1 MKNARE
7 KFFRQVNLESGKCVL
22 HTFQSPLRCGKN
34 TKGSKLAR
42 GILTDGYVRDVIPHL
57 IEPGVMPPFCK
68 PKTIKVVCVMGQD
81 SSLTTQACLSAY
93 MRRKRQLTS
102 LHAQQSKIGHP
113 ASVFDSRR
121 CLIGAGGCK
130 CKPSVVNGKLR

>member
-1 MKNARE
+1 MR
-7 KFFRQVNLESGKCVL
+7 V

-42 GILTDGYVRDVIPHL
+42 GILTDGYVRDVIPYL

-68 PKTIKVVCVMGQD
+68 PKTIKVVFVMGQD
-81 SSLTTQACLSAY
+81 YSDVGMPECLCEG
-93 MRRKRQLTS
+93 RGQLTS

-113 ASVFDSRR
+113 ASF
-121 CLIGAGGCK
+121 LI
-130 CKPSVVNGKLR
+130 PVDV